1 MKTIL
6 EIQKLDRQIQLL
18 NREVT
23 RCQASVD
30 FNNYKKFLQEGKA
43 RFEELERQASSIIK
57 GYEMAGAQFN
67 KEKGNSEIM
76 RKRNTDTI
84 SLDNA
89 TALAGELNSFL
100 GRLSEDMRKL
110 EDMVRK
116 SEEVVRRSAELSTK
130 LTDAKAKSNVIKSK
144 IEEKRQEVAPKIAEI
159 EAKIKELEP
168 QVKDKEMFNKYNEMK
183 AKGIFPVFVNI
194 EDHFCGG
201 CKVELSLSFMDKLKQ
216 HGMLACEHCSRI
228 IMSK

>member
-6 EIQKLDRQIQLL
+6 EIQKLDRQILQL
-18 NREVT
+18 NREVE

-30 FNNYKKFLQEGKA
+30 FNNYKKFLQEGKN
-43 RFEELERQASSIIK
+43 RFEELERQAASIIK
-57 GYEMAGAQFN
+57 SYEIAEAKFN
-67 KEKGNSEIM
+67 KEKGNSEILK
-76 RKRNTDTI
+76 KRNTD
-84 SLDNA
+84 SLNLENA
-89 TALAGELNSFL
+89 GQLAGDLNSFL
-100 GRLSEDMRKL
+100 GRLSEDMRRL

-116 SEEVVRRSAELSTK
+116 SEEIVRRSAELSTK
-130 LTDAKAKSNVIKSK
+130 LTEAKSRSNAIKSK

-168 QVKDKEMFNKYNEMK
+168 KVKDNDQYAKYKDMK
-183 AKGIFPVFVNI
+183 ARGIFPVFVGV

-216 HGMLACEHCSRI
+216 HGMLPCEHCNRI